1 MSQMAEAGAAVK
13 TEGVRDR
20 SGFVVSGL
28 SAGHGVFHWC
38 LQGFQVMLPEVQ
50 DTFRLSEVGVGAIS
64 TTREMASGLVT
75 LPGGILVDLLR
86 RHWGLVLAASMG
98 GFGFGWLIMGLSP
111 AYPVLL
117 VGMVLVAGSASTW
130 HLPAMAALSH
140 RYPERRGTVL
150 SIHGIG
156 GSIGDVIAPP
166 LTGLLLVVLTWRE
179 VISIYAVGPLLLV
192 FAVVWAFRGI
202 GRMRIETA
210 DLPSPTL
217 KGQFA
222 QAKPVFRNRVL
233 WGIAFV
239 EGLRGMAFIP
249 FITFL
254 PLYLDNEVG
263 MSVLGRSLHMG
274 LLVAVGVAAT
284 PVAGYLSDRF
294 GRKVVLVPGVVVLCV
309 LTLLLVPFGTGVP
322 MTLILAG
329 MGLFLYADQPILTA
343 AALDIVGRQV
353 ATTTLGTLS
362 FSRFAMSAFSPLI
375 AGVLYHSV
383 GIEATFYY
391 VGGLYVLAAAMLAVL
406 PLGRRRAVT

>member
-1 MSQMAEAGAAVK
+1 MAEAQATTK
-13 TEGVRDR
+13 PRDVRNS

-98 GFGFGWLIMGLSP
+98 GFGLGWLIMGLSP
-111 AYPVLL
+111 VYPVLL
-117 VGMVLVAGSASTW
+117 VGIVLVAGSASTW

-166 LTGLLLVVLTWRE
+166 LTGLLLVVLSWRE
-179 VISIYAVGPLLLV
+179 IISIYAIGPLLLV
-192 FAVVWAFRGI
+192 FAVIWAFRGI
-202 GRMRIETA
+202 GRMPAEPET
-210 DLPSPTL
+210 LPSPTL
-217 KGQFA
+217 KA
-222 QAKPVFRNRVL
+222 QLTQARPVFRNRVL

-254 PLYLDNEVG
+254 PLYLDNDVG

-294 GRKVVLVPGVVVLCV
+294 GRKVILVPGVVALCV
-309 LTLLLVPFGTGVP
+309 LTFLLVPFGTGVP
-322 MTLILAG
+322 MTLILAA
-329 MGLFLYADQPILTA
+329 MGFFLYADQPILTA

-353 ATTTLGTLS
+353 ATTTLGMLS

-375 AGVLYHSV
+375 AGALYHSV

-391 VGGLYVLAAAMLAVL
+391 VGGLYVLAAAMLLVL
-406 PLGRRRAVT
+406 PLGRRSAVS

>member
-1 MSQMAEAGAAVK
+1 
-13 TEGVRDR
+13 
-20 SGFVVSGL
+20 
-28 SAGHGVFHWC
+28 
-38 LQGFQVMLPEVQ
+38 
-50 DTFRLSEVGVGAIS
+50 
-64 TTREMASGLVT
+64 
-75 LPGGILVDLLR
+75 
-86 RHWGLVLAASMG
+86 MG
-98 GFGFGWLIMGLSP
+98 GFGLGWLIMGLSP

-150 SIHGIG
+150 SVHGIG

-166 LTGLLLVVLTWRE
+166 LTGLLLVALSWRG
-179 VISIYAVGPLLLV
+179 VISIYAIGPLLLV
-192 FAVVWAFRGI
+192 FAVLWAFRGI
-202 GRMRIETA
+202 GRIHAEVGN
-210 DLPSPTL
+210 LPSPTL
-217 KGQFA
+217 KGQLD

-263 MSVLGRSLHMG
+263 LSVLGRSLHMG

-284 PVAGYLSDRF
+284 PVAGYLSDRL
-294 GRKVVLVPGVVVLCV
+294 GRKMVLVPGIVALCA
-309 LTLLLVPFGTGVP
+309 LTFLLVPFGTGVP
-322 MTLILAG
+322 MTLILAV

-353 ATTTLGTLS
+353 ATTTLGMLS

-375 AGVLYHSV
+375 AGALYHSV
-383 GIEATFYY
+383 GIQATFYY
-391 VGGLYVLAAAMLAVL
+391 VAGLYILAAIVLMAL
-406 PLGRRRAVT
+406 PLGRRTAVN

>member
-1 MSQMAEAGAAVK
+1 
-13 TEGVRDR
+13 
-20 SGFVVSGL
+20 
-28 SAGHGVFHWC
+28 
-38 LQGFQVMLPEVQ
+38 
-50 DTFRLSEVGVGAIS
+50 
-64 TTREMASGLVT
+64 
-75 LPGGILVDLLR
+75 
-86 RHWGLVLAASMG
+86 
-98 GFGFGWLIMGLSP
+98 
-111 AYPVLL
+111 
-117 VGMVLVAGSASTW
+117 
-130 HLPAMAALSH
+130 
-140 RYPERRGTVL
+140 
-150 SIHGIG
+150 
-156 GSIGDVIAPP
+156 
-166 LTGLLLVVLTWRE
+166 
-179 VISIYAVGPLLLV
+179 
-192 FAVVWAFRGI
+192 
-202 GRMRIETA
+202 
-210 DLPSPTL
+210 
-217 KGQFA
+217 
-222 QAKPVFRNRVL
+222 
-233 WGIAFV
+233 
-239 EGLRGMAFIP
+239 MAFIP